1 MSISLIVFDLDGTL
15 ISSHQ
20 TIYKATIHSL
30 NEFGIKVEIPEKR
43 FYEMIGW
50 HFEDIFKEFGFKVSD
65 FEEFISVYKNIYF
78 DYIGYSY
85 VYEGVEKTLFK
96 LIQNNYKI
104 SLLTT
109 KGQDQAER
117 LINHFNL
124 SNYFH
129 YIMGRRPGLAH
140 KPSPQPLLKICED
153 LNVDV
158 SKTLIVGDT
167 ELDIQCGKNAN
178 AKTCAVTYGYRKKE
192 MLESLSPDFI
202 VNDFKEIEK
211 IL

>member
-30 NEFGIKVEIPEKR
+30 KEFGIKIEIPEKR

-50 HFEDIFKEFGFKVSD
+50 HFEDIFKEFGFKVSN
-65 FEEFISVYKNIYF
+65 FEEFISIYKNIYF
-78 DYIGYSY
+78 DYISYSY
-85 VYEGVEKTLFK
+85 VYEGVEKTLSK
-96 LIQNNYKI
+96 LNQNNYKI

-158 SKTLIVGDT
+158 SNTIIVGDT

-192 MLESLSPDFI
+192 MLENLSPDFI
-202 VNDFKEIEK
+202 VNSFNEIEK

>member
-50 HFEDIFKEFGFKVSD
+50 HFEDIFREFGFKVSD

-192 MLESLSPDFI
+192 MLESLFPDFI